1 MWYSNCSLEKHS
13 AGEEISM
20 LVELSI
26 IPVGHGPHMSAE
38 LAKALQLVDA
48 SGLPYQLT
56 PSGTCIEGEWEE
68 VMPLIRQCHE
78 RVRKSV
84 AHVVTL
90 IKIEDDEG
98 ERHKLTR
105 NVASVAEKVGHPLQ
119 RTA

>member
-1 MWYSNCSLEKHS
+1 
-13 AGEEISM
+13 M

-26 IPVGHGPHMSAE
+26 IPIGNNPHTSAE

-56 PSGTCIEGEWEE
+56 PSGTCIEGEWDA

-78 RVRKSV
+78 RVRKSA
-84 AHVVTL
+84 AHVITL
-90 IKIEDDEG
+90 IKIEDDED

-105 NVASVAEKVGHPLQ
+105 NVASIEEKLGHSLE
-119 RTA
+119 RTD

>member
-1 MWYSNCSLEKHS
+1 
-13 AGEEISM
+13 M

-26 IPVGHGPHMSAE
+26 IPVGNNPHTSAE

-48 SGLPYQLT
+48 SGLLYRLT
-56 PSGTCIEGEWEE
+56 PSGTCIEGEWDT

-84 AHVVTL
+84 PHIITM
-90 IKIEDDEG
+90 IKIEDDED

-105 NVASVAEKVGHPLQ
+105 NVASVEEKVGHSLG
-119 RTA
+119 RTD

>member
-1 MWYSNCSLEKHS
+1 
-13 AGEEISM
+13 M

-26 IPVGHGPHMSAE
+26 IPIGTNLHMSAE

-56 PSGTCIEGEWEE
+56 PSGTRIEGEWDA
-68 VMPLIRQCHE
+68 VMPLIHQCHE
-78 RVRKSV
+78 RVRKS
-84 AHVVTL
+84 APHVITM
-90 IKIEDDEG
+90 IKIEDDED

-105 NVASVAEKVGHPLQ
+105 NISSIEEKVGHPLE